1 MRHIVHCLAFFL
13 TATLFFACSNAG
25 GSSDSGVP
33 SSQAAATSPSV
44 AADETSDTPTAAYK
58 RLFAAVKAKDTNS
71 IKAAV
76 SKKTQAL
83 AVMLSQRNKA
93 PIEKSYENGFTAT
106 TFAETLPDIRD
117 ERVKDIYGAV
127 EVWNHKDSKWED
139 LPFILEEGRW
149 KLAIGEV
156 LEDTFQSPG
165 QGLAK
170 SERQAANSQVKGPDN
185 DSLPSNVG
193 KTSNN

>member
-1 MRHIVHCLAFFL
+1 MRHIVHCLAVIL
-13 TATLFFACSNAG
+13 AATLIFACGNADG
-25 GSSDSGVP
+25 RSDSAAP
-33 SSQAAATSPSV
+33 TNQASISSPP
-44 AADETSDTPTAAYK
+44 AADATTDTPTAAYK
-58 RLFAAVKAKDTNS
+58 RLFAAVKAKETDA

-117 ERVKDIYGAV
+117 ERIKGIYGAV

-165 QGLAK
+165 PGLAK
-170 SERQAANSQVKGPDN
+170 TERQAANSEVKGPDN
-185 DSLPSNVG
+185 EKLPSNVG
-193 KTSNN
+193 KNSNN